1 MPTNDLDRFAKRLG
15 HRFRHPELLEQA
27 LTHKSVPFEFDGKFR
42 PNNERLEF
50 LGDAV
55 LDLLVSELLMERFP
69 DLDEGGLSKFRAS
82 LVNEALLSR
91 IATRLDLGVFLRL
104 GRGEEMTGGRE
115 KPSLLANALEAV
127 IAALYLDS
135 RSEGGVEKTARG
147 VEQLFDEE
155 LPKESSAFISRDYK
169 SELQE
174 LAQKLLSTL
183 CLYEL
188 VGAEGPD
195 HEKEFEM
202 AVLINNREYGRGKG
216 TSKKEA
222 SQTAARTA
230 LTQLQQESS
239 KAG

>member
-1 MPTNDLDRFAKRLG
+1 MPADDLRRFANRLG
-15 HRFRHPELLEQA
+15 HQFRHPELLEQA
-27 LTHKSVPFEFDGKFR
+27 LTHKSVPSEVDGEPR

-82 LVNEALLSR
+82 LVNEERLSR
-91 IATRLDLGVFLRL
+91 IAIRLDLGIFLRL
-104 GRGEEMTGGRE
+104 GRGEEMTGGR
-115 KPSLLANALEAV
+115 KKASLLADALEALV
-127 IAALYLDS
+127 AALYLDS
-135 RSEGGVEKTARG
+135 RSEGGVGKTAQV
-147 VEQLFDEE
+147 VERLFDEE
-155 LPKESSAFISRDYK
+155 LPEDSAAFISRDYK

-174 LAQKLLSTL
+174 LAQKLLNTL
-183 CLYEL
+183 CIYEL
-188 VGAEGPD
+188 VGEEGPD

-202 AVLINNREYGRGKG
+202 AVLIDNREYGRGKG

-222 SQTAARTA
+222 SQAAACSA
-230 LTQLQQESS
+230 LQQLQLESR

>member
-1 MPTNDLDRFAKRLG
+1 M
-15 HRFRHPELLEQA
+15 
-27 LTHKSVPFEFDGKFR
+27 
-42 PNNERLEF
+42 
-50 LGDAV
+50 

-82 LVNEALLSR
+82 LVNEARLSR
-91 IATRLDLGVFLRL
+91 IAAHLDLGCFLRL

-115 KPSLLANALEAV
+115 KPSLLADALEAV

-135 RSEGGVEKTARG
+135 RSEGGVEKTAQV

>member
-42 PNNERLEF
+42 PNNERLES

-82 LVNEALLSR
+82 LVNEARLSR
-91 IATRLDLGVFLRL
+91 IAARLDLGCFLRL

-115 KPSLLANALEAV
+115 KPSLLADALEAV

-135 RSEGGVEKTARG
+135 RSEGGVEKTARV

>member
-15 HRFRHPELLEQA
+15 HRFQHPELLEQA
-27 LTHKSVPFEFDGKFR
+27 LTHKSVPFEVDGKLR

-82 LVNEALLSR
+82 LVNEARLSR
-91 IATRLDLGVFLRL
+91 IAARLDLGCFLRL

-115 KPSLLANALEAV
+115 KPSLLADALEAV

-135 RSEGGVEKTARG
+135 RSEGGVEKTAQV

-222 SQTAARTA
+222 SQAAARTA

-239 KAG
+239 KAR

>member
-15 HRFRHPELLEQA
+15 HRFQHPELLEQA
-27 LTHKSVPFEFDGKFR
+27 LTHKSVPFEVDGKLR

-82 LVNEALLSR
+82 LVNEARLSR
-91 IATRLDLGVFLRL
+91 IAARLDLGCFLRL

-115 KPSLLANALEAV
+115 KPSLLADALEAV

-135 RSEGGVEKTARG
+135 RSEGGVEKTAQV

-222 SQTAARTA
+222 SQAAARTA

>member
-15 HRFRHPELLEQA
+15 HRFQHPELLEQA

-135 RSEGGVEKTARG
+135 RSEGGVEKTARV